1 MVAIYGPMTPVLSG
15 AIVYEWTQEVNNYG
29 LIVYPDGTSGAP
41 TPIQPEFDNLKSQWL
56 NAKPVGTSANAYNP
70 STTPFACPPTG
81 NGWTLD
87 PSATL
92 PPAPANL
99 TPPPPSNFTPTT
111 HAPYATSLVTASS
124 VIGADMKSSS
134 ATSAN
139 ASNRATSPGVGG
151 GIPSSSATAGGAG
164 ASKTAGSHNS
174 RV

>member
-1 MVAIYGPMTPVLSG
+1 MTPVLSG
-15 AIVYEWTQEVNNYG
+15 AIVYEWTQEVNSYG

-56 NAKPVGTSANAYNP
+56 NATPVGTSANAYNP
-70 STTPFACPPTG
+70 ATTPFACPPTG

-124 VIGADMKSSS
+124 VIGAVTRS
-134 ATSAN
+134 ATSAST
-139 ASNRATSPGVGG
+139 SNGLTSPGVGG
-151 GIPSSSATAGGAG
+151 GNPSSSATAGGAG
-164 ASKTAGSHNS
+164 ASTTAGSPNS
-174 RV
+174 QV